1 MKRIS
6 AGILIASLGLSF
18 IGTTMIAAEAAPF
31 PSLNRQGP
39 AVDIEH
45 VQYRRDHNRH
55 VEPRQGRWDHGR
67 RGFERRGN
75 LSYYNGQRGY
85 REYRRG
91 YRHHN
96 GWWFPPSAFIAG
108 MIGGAIASQ
117 PPVVIVRPA
126 PMRVSAAHVRWCQDR
141 WRSYRVSDNTY
152 QPSNGPRQSCVSP
165 YR

>member
-55 VEPRQGRWDHGR
+55 VEPRQGRWDHGT
-67 RGFERRGN
+67 
-75 LSYYNGQRGY
+75 
-85 REYRRG
+85 
-91 YRHHN
+91 
-96 GWWFPPSAFIAG
+96 SAGGTLATTTG
-108 MIGGAIASQ
+108 SAAIGSIGAAIATTTAGGS
-117 PPVVIVRPA
+117 RP
-126 PMRVSAAHVRWCQDR
+126 R
-141 WRSYRVSDNTY
+141 
-152 QPSNGPRQSCVSP
+152 PSSP
-165 YR
+165 A